1 MWPEYHVNRLSVI
14 AVIIR
19 KIKINVMMVNSIS
32 HEQKTMCQ
40 QGDINVSTSFS
51 VN

>member
-1 MWPEYHVNRLSVI
+1 
-14 AVIIR
+14 
-19 KIKINVMMVNSIS
+19 MMVNSIS